1 MLEESKDLAY
11 FKKQRND
18 METGRDFRK
27 KWQHVYG
34 DVISVLRLAHFF
46 AGKGGIKQ
54 WQFLCNI
61 KSIGPYFFG
70 SERKLGDGFS
80 NTRSSYFVQSELV
93 PQQSTLLGMLRFF
106 LLKQAGYVRDD
117 YRTDEE
123 LIGRTVL

>member
-1 MLEESKDLAY
+1 MAVFYVTLSPLE
-11 FKKQRND
+11 
-18 METGRDFRK
+18 
-27 KWQHVYG
+27 
-34 DVISVLRLAHFF
+34 
-46 AGKGGIKQ
+46 
-54 WQFLCNI
+54 
-61 KSIGPYFFG
+61 PYFFG

-123 LIGRTVL
+123 LIGKNSFMISSTIRVQRLLIHRTLVQSKVSVPCF